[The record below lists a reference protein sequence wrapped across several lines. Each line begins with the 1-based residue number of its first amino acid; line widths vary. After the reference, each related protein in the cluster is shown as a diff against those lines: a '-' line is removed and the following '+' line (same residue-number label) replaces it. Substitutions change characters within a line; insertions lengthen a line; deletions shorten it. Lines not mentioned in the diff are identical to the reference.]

1 MIFALGAFDGFH
13 MGHRQLLC
21 AAEERAN
28 KLKTGWGVITFEGHP
43 QQFFNREAFKF
54 LFTPE
59 ERTLL
64 SMYLAVPVMEK
75 IPFTRALA
83 DMMPEAFLE
92 YIALRNKIDGLVV
105 GSNFRFGRARTGTPE
120 LLTMLCKERG
130 WSLDV
135 IPSYTMGGNV
145 VSSTAIRELILRG
158 NMENACKMLGHPY
171 IIQGKIIKGD
181 GRGRT
186 LGFPTANMGV
196 KTGKVYPGRGSYTAL
211 AHIGGIWYPAAL
223 NMGYNPTFDGV
234 RSLRCETHIIGFGGD
249 IYGMN
254 LTVFLTSRN
263 RDEMKFG
270 DADELKAQ
278 LEKDIRAA
286 EISGKKYLAQNQAII
301 DKFGTL
307 PL

>member
-1 MIFALGAFDGFH
+1 MIFAIGAFDGFH
-13 MGHRQLLC
+13 TGHRQLLS
-21 AAEERAN
+21 AARERAE
-28 KLKTGWGVITFEGHP
+28 KIKTGWGVITFEGHP
-43 QQFFNREAFKF
+43 QQLFNKEAFKF

-64 SMYLAVPVMEK
+64 AEYLDIPVMEK
-75 IPFTRALA
+75 IPFTRTLA
-83 DMMPEAFLE
+83 EMQPHDFLE
-92 YIALRNKIDGLVV
+92 YIALKNKIDGLVV
-105 GSNFRFGRARTGTPE
+105 GSNFRFGCARTGTPE
-120 LLTMLCKERG
+120 LLRELCKKRN
-130 WSLDV
+130 WTLDI
-135 IPSYTMGGNV
+135 IPPYAIDGRT

-158 NMENACKMLGHPY
+158 NMEQACRMQGHPY

-301 DKFGTL
+301 DNF
-307 PL
+307 